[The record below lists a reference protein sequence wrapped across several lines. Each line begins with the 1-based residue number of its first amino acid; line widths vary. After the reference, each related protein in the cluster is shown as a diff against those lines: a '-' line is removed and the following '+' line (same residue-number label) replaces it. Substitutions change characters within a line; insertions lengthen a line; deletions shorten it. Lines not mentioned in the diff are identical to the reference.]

1 MKKTLGVF
9 AAIGVMALVACSGHT
24 APSGAVSASGGT
36 VTAGNATTATT
47 TASAATTASS
57 TSTVG
62 GSTAVAAA
70 PGDFGPMRTVEIW
83 DPIFN
88 MVAYTISIPKS
99 WNFEGT
105 VLHGPGCQFAMAAAV
120 LRAYSPDL
128 SYGIQTIPV
137 SDFFWADDQRA
148 LPQGPNCKILQQMSA
163 EDYGRLI
170 TVSIRPGSVVDSVEP
185 APGEASYL
193 AGIEKSNQA
202 VAAQAASVGN
212 RNPSHATGQ
221 ARWLHI
227 HYDLNGHREEEIL
240 NVAMS
245 VSDQPTSVMV
255 NRPGQVLQTA
265 IKHRYDSTPY
275 VNGFR
280 APQGQLQSHI
290 DAFKAINSSFKVNPE
305 YSAKYT
311 AYMQDLTNKSI
322 AASWKVI
329 NSILAQGRA
338 EQAQRTQQAQDF
350 IANMQKQGDA
360 RNAQF
365 NANMAA
371 KDAHTKDVVDY
382 ILDQQLYVNPTTGKT
397 QTQSNQYDHT
407 FSNGSG
413 PGSVVLQTNSPTY
426 NPNGQLQGNW
436 TELQPIHH

>member
-1 MKKTLGVF
+1 MRTKVALPILAV
-9 AAIGVMALVACSGHT
+9 AALIVVVACGTHATS
-24 APSGAVSASGGT
+24 ANAVSASGSSPSTGSASPSGASPT
-36 VTAGNATTATT
+36 PKGSGAAT
-47 TASAATTASS
+47 SAAAS
-57 TSTVG
+57 G
-62 GSTAVAAA
+62 
-70 PGDFGPMRTVEIW
+70 FGEMRTVEIW
-83 DPIFN
+83 DPMFN

-99 WNFEGT
+99 WNLEGT
-105 VLHGPGCQFAMAAAV
+105 VLHGPGCLFAVASPV
-120 LRAYSPDL
+120 LRGYSPDML
-128 SYGIQTIPV
+128 YGIQLIPA
-137 SDFFWADDQRA
+137 SDFFWAEDERA
-148 LPQGPNCKILQQMSA
+148 LPKGPTCKVLQAMSA

-185 APGEASYL
+185 TPSEATYL
-193 AGIEKSNQA
+193 AGIEKTNQA
-202 VAAQAASVGN
+202 LAAQAASVGN
-212 RNPSHATGQ
+212 RNPIHITGQ

-227 HYDLNGHREEEIL
+227 HYDLNGHPEEEIL

-245 VSDQPTSVMV
+245 VADQPTSVMV

-265 IKHRYDSTPY
+265 IKHRFDATPS

-290 DAFKAINSSFKVNPE
+290 DAFKAINSSFKVNPD

-311 AYMQDLTNKSI
+311 AYVQDLTNKSI
-322 AASWKVI
+322 AASWAVT

-338 EQAQRTQQAQDF
+338 QQAQLTANAQAY

-365 NANMAA
+365 NAQMAA

-382 ILDQQLYVNPTTGKT
+382 ILDQQLYVNPTTGQT
-397 QTQSNQYDHT
+397 QTQSNQYNHT
-407 FSNGSG
+407 YSNGSG
-413 PGSVVLQTNSPTY
+413 QGSVVVQSNAPA
-426 NPNGQLQGNW
+426 NPQGVLAGNW

>member
-1 MKKTLGVF
+1 MDTKVTLGVLGTIAVLGT
-9 AAIGVMALVACSGHT
+9 AAILFEAWGGHAART
-24 APSGAVSASGGT
+24 
-36 VTAGNATTATT
+36 
-47 TASAATTASS
+47 SAASVSS
-57 TSTVG
+57 S
-62 GSTAVAAA
+62 SSAAA
-70 PGDFGPMRTVEIW
+70 GTENGAGAPAAANSFGEMRTVEIW
-83 DPIFN
+83 DPMFN

-105 VLHGPGCQFAMAAAV
+105 VLHGPGCQTGMVTAV
-120 LRAYSPDL
+120 LRGFSPDML
-128 SYGIQTIPV
+128 WGIQTIPA
-137 SDFFWADDQRA
+137 SDYFWADDQRA

-185 APGEASYL
+185 APGEAPYL
-193 AGIEKSNQA
+193 AGIEKTNQA
-202 VAAQAASVGN
+202 LAAQAAAYGN
-212 RNPSHATGQ
+212 RNPIHVTGQ

-227 HYDLNGHREEEIL
+227 HYDLNGHAEEEIS
-240 NVAMS
+240 NVAIS
-245 VSDQPTSVMV
+245 VSDQPTPVIV

-265 IKHRYDSTPY
+265 IKHRFDSTPY

-290 DAFKAINSSFKVNPE
+290 DAFKAINASFKVNPD

-322 AASWKVI
+322 AASWAVT
-329 NSILAQGRA
+329 NSLLKAGAEAQV
-338 EQAQRTQQAQDF
+338 QRTQQAQTF

-360 RNAQF
+360 RNANFAAQ
-365 NANMAA
+365 MAA

-382 ILDQQLYVNPTTGKT
+382 ILDQQLYVNPTTGQT
-397 QTQSNQYDHT
+397 QTQSNQFNHT
-407 FSNGSG
+407 YSNGSG
-413 PGSVVLQTNSPTY
+413 PGSVVVQSNAPA
-426 NPNGQLQGNW
+426 NPQGVLAGNW